1 MRPVSSS
8 EIIGLDRYQNIRS
21 RYREAVIRHKADRRL
36 SVGKKVTL
44 VFEDRE
50 TLRFQIQEM
59 VWIERIS
66 DPAKIQHEIDVYNEL
81 VPAANELSAALYIEI
96 TDAPQIRLELDRLI
110 GIDEHVALVLGA
122 DGDEDL
128 VGARFDPKQMEEDR
142 ISAVQ
147 YIRFVMTQDQ
157 ADRFAD
163 PSQPLRIRIDHPN
176 YAEEVVVPET
186 TRASLTLTLSE
197 DPAPLLDID
206 GMDVDEIGPA
216 IEDELLHQGT
226 HVRALRPANR
236 PGPDLVIVEALESGG
251 DLAAAT
257 PELLRE
263 ALAVVQ
269 RFAAEMSRVHGNC
282 RVQTDLGPGVDRL
295 RWHIQPRRP

>member
-8 EIIGLDRYQNIRS
+8 EIVGLDRYEDIRT
-21 RYREAVIRHKADRRL
+21 RYRKAVIRHKADRRL
-36 SVGKKVTL
+36 SVGENVTL

-66 DPAKIQHEIDVYNEL
+66 DPAKVQHEIDVYNEL
-81 VPAANELSAALYIEI
+81 VPGANELSATLFIEI
-96 TDAPQIRLELDRLI
+96 THTPQIRPELDRLI

-122 DGDEDL
+122 DGNED
-128 VGARFDPKQMEEDR
+128 VVSARFDPKQMEEER

-176 YAEEVVVPET
+176 YAHEVVVPET
-186 TRASLTLTLSE
+186 MRASLTLTLSQ
-197 DPAPLLDID
+197 DPAPLLDVD
-206 GMDVDEIGPA
+206 GMDVDEIGPP
-216 IEDELLHQGT
+216 IEDQLLHQGT
-226 HVRALRPANR
+226 QVRAIRR
-236 PGPDLVIVEALESGG
+236 GPDLVIVEALEPGG

-257 PELLRE
+257 PLLLRE

-269 RFAAEMSRVHGNC
+269 RFAAEMSRAHGHC
-282 RVQTDLGPGVDRL
+282 RVQTDLGREVDRL
-295 RWHIQPRRP
+295 RWHIHPPRR

>member
-36 SVGKKVTL
+36 SVGEKVTL

-59 VWIERIS
+59 VWIE
-66 DPAKIQHEIDVYNEL
+66 
-81 VPAANELSAALYIEI
+81 
-96 TDAPQIRLELDRLI
+96 
-110 GIDEHVALVLGA
+110 
-122 DGDEDL
+122 
-128 VGARFDPKQMEEDR
+128 R

-176 YAEEVVVPET
+176 YAQEVVVPET

-197 DPAPLLDID
+197 DPAPLLD
-206 GMDVDEIGPA
+206 VDELGPA

-282 RVQTDLGPGVDRL
+282 RVQTDLGPEVDQL
-295 RWHIQPRRP
+295 RWHIHPRHP